1 MTISNYSNYVTFIYI
16 WSRKSVLQIIYYD
29 VNEVKFL
36 YFKPDETDE
45 NFQFQIIYA
54 IRDDFIDL
62 VCIFMLLTH

>member
-1 MTISNYSNYVTFIYI
+1 M
-16 WSRKSVLQIIYYD
+16 LQIIYYD

-54 IRDDFIDL
+54 IRDDFMI
-62 VCIFMLLTH
+62 